1 MAQVTNFKDR
11 LADYAGSLSEAD
23 DDALKQY
30 VLDCCLEV
38 IKGIQI
44 KDYDQVYAFTA
55 QSGTISDGNPVEI
68 VDTNTLIGVVRNGV
82 QATRGNSSTGVFYT
96 DAASIYFASSRDPK
110 FWVTNGALHIAP
122 DPSGDETAFYHY
134 IPKFSINNFD
144 SGITEIVD
152 SETGNKSFPDKY
164 YEPLLMCSAIKILNR
179 RLNDYLENDEDIE
192 LVNGIQAQIARF
204 DMEYQKLMG
213 IEPKS

>member
-11 LADYAGSLSEAD
+11 IADYAGSLSEAD

-38 IKGIQI
+38 IKGVQT
-44 KDYDQVYAFTA
+44 KDVDQLYAFTV
-55 QSGTISDGNPVEI
+55 QSGTIQDGNPI
-68 VDTNTLIGVVRNGV
+68 DLVDSNTLIGAVRNEV
-82 QATRGNSSTGVFYT
+82 QATRGNAATAKFYT
-96 DAASIYFASSRDPK
+96 DSHSIYYASARDPK
-110 FWVTNGALHIAP
+110 FWVKNGALYIAP
-122 DPSGDETAFYHY
+122 DPSGTESAYYYY

-144 SGITEIVD
+144 SGVTEIID
-152 SETGNKSFPDKY
+152 SETGNKAFPEKY
-164 YEPLLMCSAIKILNR
+164 YEPLLMCVAIKVLNR

-204 DMEYQKLMG
+204 DQEYQKLMG
-213 IEPKS
+213 LEPKS